1 MELEKVKIKIEFFK
15 TFLLAFLTALFGM
28 FAYIVVNFKLLALWQ
43 IYLTLFGIVTT
54 LCIIAILLRLLK
66 KEFKCLKDL
75 K

>member
-43 IYLTLFGIVTT
+43 IYLTLFGIVTI